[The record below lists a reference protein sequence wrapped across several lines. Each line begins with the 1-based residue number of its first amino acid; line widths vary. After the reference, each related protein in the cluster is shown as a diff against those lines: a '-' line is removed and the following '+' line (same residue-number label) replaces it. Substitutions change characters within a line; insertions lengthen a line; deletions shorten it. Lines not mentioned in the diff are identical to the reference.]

1 MEHRDKQ
8 FLKEISKDINRIYLN
23 ILSMQASTINN
34 IALANELKR
43 LKEKIDTFE

>member
-23 ILSMQASTINN
+23 VLSMKASTVNN

-43 LKEKIDTFE
+43 LKENRHF